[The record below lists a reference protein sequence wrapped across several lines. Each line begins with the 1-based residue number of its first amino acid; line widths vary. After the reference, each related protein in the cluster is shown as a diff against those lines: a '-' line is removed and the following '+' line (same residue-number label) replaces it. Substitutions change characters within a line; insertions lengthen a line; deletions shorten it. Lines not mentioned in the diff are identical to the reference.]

1 MVDITG
7 RMAGEEGKIKEK
19 LQIKRPPA
27 ERWLE
32 YMEIRL
38 LGLETDPLAFT
49 STLSDEE
56 KYPESLWK
64 ERIINEIFAEVDSRI
79 EYRGKGI
86 GDRLLKAGI
95 SEISSFGGMRK
106 IKLGVIA
113 DQKATI
119 KLYERNGF
127 SWVGKLS
134 EELFLDGEFHD
145 QIIMEKFI

>member
-1 MVDITG
+1 
-7 RMAGEEGKIKEK
+7 
-19 LQIKRPPA
+19 
-27 ERWLE
+27 
-32 YMEIRL
+32 
-38 LGLETDPLAFT
+38 
-49 STLSDEE
+49 
-56 KYPESLWK
+56 
-64 ERIINEIFAEVDSRI
+64 EVDSRI